1 MAQIVVLKRAH
12 YFSIDNDLIDVH
24 APIIGAIGVAIYT
37 TLARF
42 ANRKT
47 GECWPAIGRLAHT
60 LQLARST
67 VKVYLRKLEEAGLI
81 AIRERQDAAGDPTSN
96 CYTLLDPSPSAVNK
110 RLAARQATCT
120 GTAAPA
126 SEGGRPPADPPPI
139 ACQPTGRPSADPQP
153 DLDPQPKETNH
164 AEDARAAEETPH
176 TRTSNTCPHPLE
188 ELGHYD
194 DITICRHCWTLV
206 DAYADTTRR
215 GPEPAQEDQAHAV
228 SAA

>member
-12 YFSIDNDLIDVH
+12 FFSIDNDLIDVH
-24 APIIGAIGVAIYT
+24 AKTIGAIGVAIYA
-37 TLARF
+37 TLARY

-47 GECWPAIGRLAHT
+47 GECWPAIGRLAQT

-67 VKVYLRKLEEAGLI
+67 IKVYLRKLEEAGLI

-96 CYTLLDPSPSAVNK
+96 LYILLDPAPAAVEK
-110 RLAARQATCT
+110 RLLARKAA
-120 GTAAPA
+120 AAF
-126 SEGGRPPADPPPI
+126 ERGRPPADLPPA
-139 ACQPTGRPSADPQP
+139 ACQPAGQPSADPQP
-153 DLDPQPKETNH
+153 DLNPQPKETNQT
-164 AEDARAAEETPH
+164 EDARAAEETPL
-176 TRTSNTCPHPLE
+176 TRTRNACPHPLE
-188 ELGHYD
+188 ELSHYD
-194 DITICRHCWTLV
+194 EVTICRHCWTMV